1 MSKDVTADEKPA
13 MLAKKAYFKP
23 ALMSTF
29 LHKKFGMFGSIVGF
43 YYIVQF
49 ICCVAACNFYSDI
62 ARFDPCTKGDML
74 ITGEDA
80 SAVFDTAIKLAG
92 VFHVI
97 EWIRTTLLL
106 TIICIGVNLM
116 KVWYVT
122 AISALYGIG
131 VFIYVMAV
139 LGSEDGMAC
148 AEAQPYRRM
157 WLVVEVIYFWVL
169 FFFYQAPFLLALC
182 FKKERLHEIMHV
194 ESEQEEE

>member
-1 MSKDVTADEKPA
+1 
-13 MLAKKAYFKP
+13 MLEKKAYLKP
-23 ALMSTF
+23 ALMATF

-62 ARFDPCTKGDML
+62 SRMQPCNSGDVM
-74 ITGEDA
+74 ISGDDA
-80 SAVFDTAIKLAG
+80 SAVYDTAIKLAG
-92 VFHVI
+92 VFHII

-116 KVWYVT
+116 KVWYFT
-122 AISALYGIG
+122 MITALYGIG
-131 VFIYVMAV
+131 VFIYVMVV

-148 AEAQPYRRM
+148 KEAQPQRNL
-157 WLVVEVIYFWVL
+157 WLVIEVIYFWVL
-169 FFFYQAPFLLALC
+169 FFFYQAPFLLTLC
-182 FKKERLHEIMHV
+182 FKKEKLHTIVNH